1 MTSMLPSPSS
11 NADLEARQAAQF
23 GDVNKLLR

>member
-1 MTSMLPSPSS
+1 MQPSPAS
-11 NADLEARQAAQF
+11 NPDLEARQAAQF